1 MGHTGQG
8 REMPMKSLLFLPL
21 LFVLAASDAKADL
34 GGADITGPS
43 GDTTTG
49 RTYKARCGAKKE
61 KCTVSFADEKLI
73 VNNGDGIYR
82 DQFVNV
88 ILKKECTQ
96 RSILM
101 PWITSCFS
109 NQYDWAF
116 TLTYDDDEQNRRS
129 ALITFMPRY
138 FATGA
143 TDRAREFERDLQVWA
158 EDVLRPIGPS
168 ITVDGPKPRPVSRR
182 PKAKQKEVVCKVPLS
197 DYGCN
202 WEKYLDANPSIKAW
216 AESNPAMAAKEKIR
230 LGVAY

>member
-1 MGHTGQG
+1 MGHTGQRHG
-8 REMPMKSLLFLPL
+8 MSMKHLLFLPL
-21 LFVLAASDAKADL
+21 LLVLVANDAKADL

-101 PWITSCFS
+101 PWITSCFA
-109 NQYDWAF
+109 NQYD
-116 TLTYDDDEQNRRS
+116 
-129 ALITFMPRY
+129 
-138 FATGA
+138 
-143 TDRAREFERDLQVWA
+143 
-158 EDVLRPIGPS
+158 
-168 ITVDGPKPRPVSRR
+168 
-182 PKAKQKEVVCKVPLS
+182 
-197 DYGCN
+197 
-202 WEKYLDANPSIKAW
+202 
-216 AESNPAMAAKEKIR
+216 
-230 LGVAY
+230 